1 MSNTFNIGDQ
11 VKVNLDETFDYTP
24 EIRPAT
30 DLATVVG
37 LSEFTILVSFAD
49 WDKGHNGNGF
59 ADVEYISADKSCW
72 FVTTFD
78 LTKIKSV
85 NPEGFR
91 VGNIVEARSSD
102 WDGTFV
108 GTIVTFRTFG
118 ADDISALVSIP
129 GFNGHDGSYSGFKG
143 TLPHGEETGWWVS
156 LEELTLIATKSS
168 DGFKVGDRV
177 ANNRIDDEPPVGAK
191 GVIIDT
197 LNDGDD
203 IHLVLVRFDNWDG
216 GHGDDDRNWWA
227 RPKYLVNITTS
238 ETKEPEQMKLPLE
251 APKTTTKK
259 TFRKGTQLYM
269 LLQHLASGR
278 TLTRITAD
286 HLYRVA
292 SLTKRISE
300 LRDAGYDITSVRKL
314 DYTGRPYVE
323 YSMRTRK
330 AA

>member
-11 VKVNLDETFDYTP
+11 VKVNLGMTFSYTP

-37 LSEFTILVSFAD
+37 LSEFTVLVSFAD
-49 WDKGHNGNGF
+49 WDKGHNGTGF

-72 FVTTFD
+72 FVSLFD

-91 VGNIVEARSSD
+91 VGDIVEARPRD

-108 GTIVTFRTFG
+108 GTIVIFKTFG

-129 GFNGHDGSYSGFKG
+129 GFDGHDGSFGGFKG
-143 TLPHGEETGWWVS
+143 TLPHGEKTGWWVS
-156 LEELTLIATKSS
+156 LSELAHKPVKSS
-168 DGFKVGDRV
+168 YGFKIGDRV
-177 ANNRIDDEPPVGAK
+177 SCINDGEVEPPYGSE
-191 GVIIDT
+191 GTIIDIQEM
-197 LNDGDD
+197 L
-203 IHLVLVRFDNWDG
+203 ILVRFDDWME
-216 GHGDDDRNWWA
+216 GHGDYGRDWWLYA
-227 RPKYLVNITTS
+227 SSIAHIATS

-251 APKTTTKK
+251 APKTTAKK

-278 TLTRITAD
+278 TLTRISAD

-292 SLTKRISE
+292 SLTKRISQ
-300 LRDAGYDITSVRKL
+300 LRDAGYDIVSNRKY
-314 DYTGRPYVE
+314 DFTGRPYVE